1 MLTGCVGEGAAAESS
16 RTPQSPGQSQ
26 GQTRSQGQTQG
37 RDRDR
42 AQDPERA
49 VRGAADAL
57 VRAGSSHVDTSMRM
71 ASGGTWLTI
80 TGSGGFDY
88 VRRRGELRLLLP
100 KDAAGAE
107 EHKPLIELLTPG
119 ALYMKD
125 RGEGVPAG
133 KWVRVD
139 TERLPDGNLVTGGA
153 TEPLAAAEL
162 LRGARDVELVG
173 VETLRGTEVRHYRGT
188 ADIARAARAA
198 APGVRGPLR
207 AAAKGFTVT
216 RVPFDAWLDADG
228 RLRQVSQRFTFSSD
242 TGTGPNEN
250 PNTNPGK
257 GEGEG
262 SGAGGAAGS
271 GAGKDTSGPAAQSTA
286 RAGVGRN
293 VTVVSTTRFD
303 DFGVAVPVTM
313 PRAADIW
320 TGKIVSAQPG

>member
-1 MLTGCVGEGAAAESS
+1 
-16 RTPQSPGQSQ
+16 
-26 GQTRSQGQTQG
+26 
-37 RDRDR
+37 
-42 AQDPERA
+42 
-49 VRGAADAL
+49 
-57 VRAGSSHVDTSMRM
+57 MRM

-80 TGSGGFDY
+80 TGTGGFDY

-100 KDAAGAE
+100 KDAAGTE

-162 LRGARDVELVG
+162 LRGAQDVELVG
-173 VETLRGTEVRHYRGT
+173 VETLRGTKVRHYRGT

-198 APGVRGPLR
+198 APGVRGPLL

-242 TGTGPNEN
+242 TGTGTNN
-250 PNTNPGK
+250 NPGK
-257 GEGEG
+257 DL
-262 SGAGGAAGS
+262 SK
-271 GAGKDTSGPAAQSTA
+271 GAGKDTSGPAARSTA

-303 DFGVAVPVTM
+303 DFGVAVPVAM